1 MTTQNNPLKQFFRR
15 PAVHIKLPSGGKM
28 YPVGVLE
35 IPESGE
41 LPVYPMTAIDDITVK
56 TPDALFNGAAVTEV
70 IKSCIPA
77 IKDPWMIN
85 SMDLDAILVGI
96 RIATNGD
103 VLEVES
109 ICPKCN
115 DVASHGVALSVLLT
129 TITPGDYET
138 PLTIG
143 DLTFRFKPLT
153 YTEMNKAAIGQFEL
167 QRTLRALND
176 IEDPEEQQK
185 KSQDALNTI
194 TETTMQV
201 LTCTIASITTPSDT
215 VDQTDYI
222 LDFLHHCD
230 KNTYLKLRD
239 YNTSLRE
246 QSEIKPIQLKCI
258 HCSHEYSQPFTL
270 NTSDFF
276 A

>member
-77 IKDPWMIN
+77 IKDPWLIN

>member
-1 MTTQNNPLKQFFRR
+1 
-15 PAVHIKLPSGGKM
+15 M

-201 LTCTIASITTPSDT
+201 LTCTIASITTPTDT

>member
-85 SMDLDAILVGI
+85 SMDLDAILVSI

>member
-15 PAVHIKLPSGGKM
+15 PSVHIKLPSGGKM
-28 YPVGVLE
+28 YDAGVME

-77 IKDPWMIN
+77 IKNPWMIN

-115 DVASHGVALSVLLT
+115 DVATQGVALSVLLT
-129 TITPGDYET
+129 TITPGDYNT
-138 PLTIG
+138 PLVIG
-143 DLTFRFKPLT
+143 DLTFKFKPLT
-153 YTEMNKAAIGQFEL
+153 YTEMNKAAIKTVYHVCFDIR
-167 QRTLRALND
+167 QRIIGHYGTSRWQE
-176 IEDPEEQQK
+176 IE
-185 KSQDALNTI
+185 AHI
-194 TETTMQV
+194 
-201 LTCTIASITTPSDT
+201 
-215 VDQTDYI
+215 
-222 LDFLHHCD
+222 
-230 KNTYLKLRD
+230 LKLIFIPAGFKTELPYKRER
-239 YNTSLRE
+239 SL
-246 QSEIKPIQLKCI
+246 
-258 HCSHEYSQPFTL
+258 FT
-270 NTSDFF
+270 
-276 A
+276 